1 MTSPYLSDPLD
12 PHFDIVQLTGAGR
25 PLFLEDE
32 IEVLYQSSLT
42 VQSSDPD
49 KSRGGGGP
57 QLSDA
62 RIRLTTHRLILESNN
77 NHQPRA
83 LSLSKVNTTD
93 RKKGGIFSKP
103 RFFISVHG
111 AQDIQVRIVFQ
122 SGGNTALSQFGETLE
137 NQLQRRNWERKRGK
151 SSSATGAGGGGGSGS
166 KKTAATAAEFC
177 VRSAGVGGILRRIES
192 DSRATKQNLDQAFT
206 DLTSL
211 MDNAREMVDLAE
223 KFSSKLKQ
231 REQQQNQQG
240 TQESAED
247 KKEQEQFDNLLL
259 NLGLVLPSG
268 PTVSKHTAGAQYHQE
283 LAREI
288 ADFLERPLNT
298 QWNGVIALT
307 DAFCLYNRARG
318 TDLISPED
326 MYKACSL
333 FGQLALKMHLKTFDS
348 GVTVI
353 QSEQFTDQAICQRIE
368 KLLLEVGK
376 DFITVVDVASSFGV
390 SIVLARE
397 QLLIAEQREQL
408 CRDEVSSGIN
418 FYRNIFLDY

>member
-1 MTSPYLSDPLD
+1 MYIRM
-12 PHFDIVQLTGAGR
+12 HANHVQQH
-25 PLFLEDE
+25 P
-32 IEVLYQSSLT
+32 
-42 VQSSDPD
+42 
-49 KSRGGGGP
+49 
-57 QLSDA
+57 
-62 RIRLTTHRLILESNN
+62 
-77 NHQPRA
+77 PRA
-83 LSLSKVNTTD
+83 LSLPKVHTTE

-111 AQDIQVRIVFQ
+111 AQDKIRIVFQ
-122 SGGNTALSQFGETLE
+122 SGGNAALSHFGETLE
-137 NQLQRRNWERKRGK
+137 NQLQRRNWERKSK
-151 SSSATGAGGGGGSGS
+151 AAAAAAATGGSGS
-166 KKTAATAAEFC
+166 GENKKNVTAEFC
-177 VRSAGVGGILRRIES
+177 VRSAGVGGIMRRIES

-223 KFSSKLKQ
+223 KFASKLKQ

-240 TQESAED
+240 AHESAED

-333 FGQLALKMHLKTFDS
+333 FGPLALKMQLKTFDS

-353 QSEQFTDQAICQRIE
+353 QSDQFTDQAICQRVE
-368 KLLLEVGK
+368 NLLLEVGK

-390 SIVLARE
+390 SVVLARE
-397 QLLIAEQREQL
+397 QLLIAEQRELL